1 MPVLVLKAYLSL
13 IYFDL
18 CLVRGD
24 FAALYREVRNT
35 RLASQIPMSA
45 DITGEVCRAVDMA
58 SIWYWKQVRCLQR
71 SATTTCLLR
80 NHGVSSQMV
89 IGASQMPFRAHA
101 WVEVNGRV
109 VNDKPY
115 MSEVYPE
122 LDRC

>member
-24 FAALYREVRNT
+24 FAALYRKVRNT
-35 RLASQIPMSA
+35 RLASQIPVSA
-45 DITGEVCRAVDMA
+45 DITGEVCRAVDTA
-58 SIWYWKQVRCLQR
+58 SIWYWKQVLCLQR

-89 IGASQMPFRAHA
+89 IGASQMPFKAHA